1 MKFELRTLAKILLDS
16 GAKVHISCGEEALE
30 RVMKERCW
38 QALREIRDVLDDE
51 ELDDPICF
59 RRIERIVEIY
69 EAMGLGGGSP
79 IDF

>member
-38 QALREIRDVLDDE
+38 QALREIRDVLDD
-51 ELDDPICF
+51 PICF

-69 EAMGLGGGSP
+69 EAMGLGGGSRH
-79 IDF
+79 DF